1 MYNIRIVIYL
11 KHEYLKYKPKELMLK
26 ANNIYIYIN
35 YAICTLM
42 KEYLKL
48 PFTNK
53 FEYKYLKQ
61 NNISYFQERFNFG
74 PFFQFFL

>member
-42 KEYLKL
+42 KEYLK
-48 PFTNK
+48 
-53 FEYKYLKQ
+53 Q
-61 NNISYFQERFNFG
+61 NNKSYFQERFNFG